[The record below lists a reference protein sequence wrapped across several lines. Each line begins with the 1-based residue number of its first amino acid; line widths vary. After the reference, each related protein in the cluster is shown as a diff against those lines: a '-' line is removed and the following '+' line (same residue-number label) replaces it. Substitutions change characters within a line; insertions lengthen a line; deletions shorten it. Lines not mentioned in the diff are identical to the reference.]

1 MPEKK
6 TALKDIRHGEMN
18 ALEAPST
25 QPRFDPSR
33 AQVVDVMRNNI
44 SNHYTANTIKGKR
57 RWNAIVLKSTQ
68 QKYAHVASE
77 FQRTYTSYERGN
89 SDGEFTHFTYKI
101 FIAELDS
108 FKKLPEDFRNSGPS
122 AGLLNLCRDAISP
135 LGKSWGKIDY
145 GTPVEVV
152 FEDQERLR
160 TPIITD
166 VHSNRRIALKGEKSA
181 QGLFLTSP
189 RIARESAGGSATVG
203 SRTATDCNK
212 TDLVAMKDMATWP
225 KRPFD
230 KWHAMLQPS
239 RATRMDT
246 AYDYFINKGYSVEA
260 SAGIVGALIQESGV
274 SPDACNKNGEE
285 HCVAYGIAQ
294 WTNNRQA
301 DLKNKYPRTY
311 NTLNSQLEW
320 LQYELTQGK
329 EKTSGRLLAA
339 ATTLG
344 EGIYGASEFER
355 FSGFKSG
362 RQGIY
367 TNCSDFGRID
377 KSGKRHWKEWGGRAY
392 FSVGVYERHNSSAG
406 V

>member
-1 MPEKK
+1 MSTKK

-203 SRTATDCNK
+203 SRTVTDCNE
-212 TDLVAMKDMATWP
+212 TDFGALKNVDTWP
-225 KRPFD
+225 KRWRS
-230 KWHAMLQPS
+230 KWRAMEKAS

-246 AYDYFINKGYSVEA
+246 AYNYFINKDYSAAA
-260 SAGIVGALIQESGV
+260 SAGIVGGLIQESSV
-274 SPDACNKNGEE
+274 SPDACNKTDKDY
-285 HCVAYGIAQ
+285 CVAYGIAQ
-294 WTNNRQA
+294 WTSERQKR
-301 DLKNKYPRTY
+301 LKEKYPNTY
-311 NTLNSQLEW
+311 NTLNSQLDW
-320 LQYELTQGK
+320 LYYELSQGREQK
-329 EKTSGRLLAA
+329 AGRLLSA

-344 EGIYGASEFER
+344 EAVYGAANFER
-355 FSGFKSG
+355 FSGYKSG
-362 RQGIY
+362 QQGIY
-367 TNCSDFGRID
+367 TNCPDFGR
-377 KSGKRHWKEWGGRAY
+377 GHEWGGRAY
-392 FSVGVYERHNSSAG
+392 YSVGVYERHNSSAG